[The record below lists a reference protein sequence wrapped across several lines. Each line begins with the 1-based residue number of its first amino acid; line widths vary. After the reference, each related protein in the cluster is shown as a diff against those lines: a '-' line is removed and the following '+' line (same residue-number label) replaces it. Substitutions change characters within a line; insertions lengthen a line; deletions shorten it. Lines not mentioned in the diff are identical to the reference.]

1 MKKNSIKHEN
11 AVKELINIMDKHDCS
26 MVETYV
32 CDDTLILIEG
42 NDWDDTYVLDCISV
56 EGDNLLIFSCSSP
69 YESEEEKEVTS
80 DEISTDILIEILEWV
95 KDKEDELFEDWE

>member
-1 MKKNSIKHEN
+1 MKKNSIEHEN

-26 MVETYV
+26 MVETYEY
-32 CDDTLILIEG
+32 DDTPILIEG
-42 NDWDDTYVLDCISV
+42 NDWDDTYALDCISV

-69 YESEEEKEVTS
+69 YESEEEEVTS

-95 KDKEDELFEDWE
+95 KDNEDELFED